1 MDAHHRRD
9 ALLTWLRGRPTAT
22 AAEAADQF
30 GVSARTI
37 LRDVA
42 ALRDRGE
49 PVESDAGR
57 GGGLRI
63 DVLRSLPPV
72 RLRLDDI
79 VGAYLWFHLTQ
90 LTFAPPAGASAEA
103 AVDKLMAVLPAARAA
118 DVRKVLRRVVV
129 RPALAPHDPPRAGSP
144 DVLAGIERALQA
156 RRAVTVEVQAP
167 GQPTTAFLGEPQGL
181 LIEPPV
187 WHLVLACPSGPQ
199 LIRVDHIVHVKLT
212 DEARF
217 ALAPLDDLIRRAS
230 RPTAAP
236 LRAHA

>member
-30 GVSARTI
+30 SVSARTI

-72 RLRLDDI
+72 RLRQEDI
-79 VGAYLWFHLTQ
+79 VGVYLWFHLTQ
-90 LTFAPPAGASAEA
+90 LTFAAPCGASAEA
-103 AVDKLMAVLPAARAA
+103 AIDKLMAVLPAARAA

-129 RPALAPHDPPRAGSP
+129 RPGLATHDAPRPGAP

-156 RRAVTVEVQAP
+156 RRAVTLEVQAP
-167 GQPTTAFLGEPQGL
+167 GQPAVHCSGEPQGL
-181 LIEPPV
+181 LIEPPL
-187 WHLVLACPSGPQ
+187 WQLVLASPSGPQ
-199 LIRVDHIVHVKLT
+199 LVRVDHIVHVKVT

-217 ALAPLDDLIRRAS
+217 ALAPLDDLIRRAT
-230 RPTAAP
+230 RAASPP

>member
-1 MDAHHRRD
+1 MDAHHRRE

-72 RLRLDDI
+72 RLRLEDI
-79 VGAYLWFHLTQ
+79 VGLYLWYHLTQ
-90 LTFAPPAGASAEA
+90 VTFAPPGGASADA
-103 AVDKLMAVLPAARAA
+103 AIDKLMGVLPPARAA
-118 DVRKVLRRVVV
+118 DVRKVLRRVVL
-129 RPALAPHDPPRAGSP
+129 RPAAAPLEAPQPGQP

-156 RRAVTVEVQAP
+156 RRAVALEVQAP
-167 GQPTTAFLGEPQGL
+167 GQPAIACVGEPQGL
-181 LIEPPV
+181 LIEPPA
-187 WHLVLACPSGPQ
+187 WHLVLASSGGPQ
-199 LIRVDHIVHVKLT
+199 LVRVDHITSIRLT
-212 DEARF
+212 EEARF
-217 ALAPLDDLIRRAS
+217 SLAPLDDLIRRAI
-230 RPTAAP
+230 
-236 LRAHA
+236 RAVEPPRRARA